1 LEAVSQVILRNES
14 RLAAG
19 SVLLVNPPRDILV
32 RQLEREGRNV
42 RCATQDFGDC
52 RWLDAAGAAVA
63 FGAVPEPD
71 GSESTII
78 LRLPREKELLHM
90 LLHAT
95 GDRMNPAATLWL
107 VGEKRAGIKSAP
119 RQLKQYF
126 QQVTALDSAR
136 HCGLLAAA
144 GAVVERPFDLAD
156 YTLDWSASHAG
167 RDLRLRSLPGVFAHG
182 RLDRGTA
189 LLLEVLERLR
199 PKGRILDFACG
210 CGIVGT
216 ALLAADE
223 SSQVTFLDS
232 SALAIESSR
241 LTLAANGMRGEVLPS
256 DGLTEVRGRYD
267 WIVSNPPFHRGVAS
281 DLDTATWF
289 FQAAGTFLAEN
300 GKIVIVFN
308 RHLPYLRWLHSS
320 FDRVDRLA
328 ESEEFSVIQASR
340 PIGRGKSGR

>member
-1 LEAVSQVILRNES
+1 LEAISQVILRNEG

-19 SVLLVNPPRDILV
+19 PVLLVNPPRDTLV
-32 RQLEREGRNV
+32 RQLQREGRSV
-42 RCATQDFGDC
+42 RCATQDFGDY
-52 RWLDAAGAAVA
+52 RWLESAGAAVA
-63 FGAVPEPD
+63 YGAAPEPD
-71 GSESTII
+71 GSERTII

-95 GDRMNPAATLWL
+95 ADRMNAAATLWL

-126 QQVTALDSAR
+126 QKVAALDNAR
-136 HCGLLAAA
+136 HCGLLTAA
-144 GAVVERPFDLAD
+144 GAAVERPFDLAD

-167 RDLRLRSLPGVFAHG
+167 NDLQLHSLPGVFAHG

-189 LLLEVLERLR
+189 LLLAVLARLR
-199 PKGRILDFACG
+199 PQGRILDFACG

-223 SSQVTFLDS
+223 SSQLTFLDS

-241 LTLAANGMRGEVLPS
+241 LTLTANGMRGEVLPS
-256 DGLTEVRGRYD
+256 DGLTEVRGCYD

-281 DLDTATWF
+281 DLDTAAGF
-289 FQAAGTFLAEN
+289 FQSAGTFLAEN

-320 FDRVDRLA
+320 FDRVERLA
-328 ESEEFSVIQASR
+328 ENEEFIVIQASR
-340 PIGRGKSGR
+340 SAGRGKSGR